1 MRFRTIIVSCETALW
16 YSPQSSCGA
25 KRSFGVAQGETRSV
39 RSPACVAQDRARP
52 GGGFGNEAPAG
63 NNLHGGGCGRV
74 LAEEGLFSGAHGFPE
89 TSPRHRARE
98 TAMSEQP
105 DAYLE
110 AIEGEVKW
118 FDPRKGYGF
127 IVGPEGQD
135 IFAHYTV
142 IEGDGFRVL
151 RDGAM
156 VTYDAEHSSK
166 GWKATRVARVVP
178 EPEIRTV
185 QRDFSRSPR
194 R

>member
-1 MRFRTIIVSCETALW
+1 MT
-16 YSPQSSCGA
+16 
-25 KRSFGVAQGETRSV
+25 
-39 RSPACVAQDRARP
+39 
-52 GGGFGNEAPAG
+52 
-63 NNLHGGGCGRV
+63 
-74 LAEEGLFSGAHGFPE
+74 
-89 TSPRHRARE
+89 
-98 TAMSEQP
+98 EQP
-105 DAYLE
+105 DAHLD

-151 RDGAM
+151 RDGAL
-156 VTYDAEHSSK
+156 VTYSAERSNK
-166 GWKATRVARVVP
+166 GWKATRVERVAE

-185 QRDFSRSPR
+185 RREPFSRSPR